1 MSAIDR
7 SNSPPRNRVAQRTIA
22 ERALPAAVGTLPYL
36 MFFVSIGFASGIIL
50 GLF

>member
-7 SNSPPRNRVAQRTIA
+7 SDSQPRSRASQRTIA
-22 ERALPAAVGTLPYL
+22 ERALPAAVGTVPYL
-36 MFFVSIGFASGIIL
+36 MFFVSIGFAAGIIL

>member
-7 SNSPPRNRVAQRTIA
+7 SDSPLRGRSGQRTIA
-22 ERALPAAVGTLPYL
+22 ERALPAAVGTVPYL
-36 MFFVSIGFASGIIL
+36 MFFVSIGFAAGITL

>member
-7 SNSPPRNRVAQRTIA
+7 SNSPPRGRAAQRTIA

-36 MFFVSIGFASGIIL
+36 MFFVSIGFATGIIL